1 MGDSFLNEEE
11 LNERPAKK
19 GRPRTKGKE
28 LESNAT
34 ANTSAS
40 SSSLVSQNI
49 AIKSEIDITQIK
61 KKKTK
66 ENNPSPEEIRS

>member
-28 LESNAT
+28 LASNAN
-34 ANTSAS
+34 ASAS

-49 AIKSEIDITQIK
+49 ASKSEIDITQII